1 MKPDLKAW
9 LQRAE
14 AQIAA
19 LAGMDDTVQT
29 QCIMTVFFDEQGG
42 IVEKI
47 IGCDDVQAALI
58 AA

>member
-29 QCIMTVFFDEQGG
+29 QCIMTVFFHEQGG
-42 IVEKI
+42 IVK
-47 IGCDDVQAALI
+47 
-58 AA
+58 